1 MYIIERYYW
10 KLNEKATPFEE
21 EKDKRYLLN
30 KDSDRNLRFDDEEIL
45 WSPTAWLNDR
55 IMDVRSYEQMMITN
69 QH

>member
-45 WSPTAWLNDR
+45 WSPTTWLNGR